1 MAPKNTGAGR
11 SPASL
16 PESIRA
22 GIFPHVTSK
31 GFLVR
36 GRVQGV
42 GFRWWTARQARAL
55 GLSGS
60 VRNLLDGAVEVHV
73 SGDPDAVSELR
84 ARLGHGPRTARVEAV
99 AEIPPQPVQTAEFV
113 ILQ

>member
-1 MAPKNTGAGR
+1 M
-11 SPASL
+11 
-16 PESIRA
+16 
-22 GIFPHVTSK
+22 TSK

-42 GFRWWTARQARAL
+42 GFRWWTARQARML

-60 VRNLLDGAVEVHV
+60 VRNLLGGGVEVVV
-73 SGDPDAVSELR
+73 SGDHDAVSEFR
-84 ARLGHGPRTARVEAV
+84 GRLGRGPRTARVESVSETPA
-99 AEIPPQPVQTAEFV
+99 QPVDSTEFL

>member
-1 MAPKNTGAGR
+1 MPDRVG
-11 SPASL
+11 L
-16 PESIRA
+16 
-22 GIFPHVTSK
+22 GIFSDVTSK

-60 VRNLLDGAVEVHV
+60 VRNLLDGAVETHV
-73 SGDPDAVSELR
+73 SGDEDAVSEFE
-84 ARLGHGPRTARVEAV
+84 ARLGRGPRTARVEAI
-99 AEIPPQPVQTAEFV
+99 AEIPARSDGFTQFH
-113 ILQ
+113 ILH